1 MGRPMNG
8 SVNIRFPLDL
18 PDLEGSLRRLIS
30 AIPTGYVASC
40 GTLAEI
46 LGDIRAARWIG
57 TWLGG
62 HEHSA
67 ICSCHR
73 VVRAGGRWGESLLGL
88 DVQQRLLREEGV
100 AFTVFGVDPRY
111 IIDSLRL
118 RDVCPEVA
126 ANPPLASLRSIQ
138 ERLYGEIRLCP
149 LGGKPQSVGGIDVS
163 YKGNRAVA
171 VYCHIA
177 WPSGNRLWDT
187 HIVLPARFPYISGYL
202 AFRELPG
209 MLAAVE
215 EARRSGQLAEVILV
229 DGSGV
234 LHPRGMGIASH
245 LGVLLGRPTIGVS
258 KKLLCGDC
266 DSEGLQ
272 PGESRPILYRGQYL
286 GAVLRSRRGHSQP
299 IFVSPGHQIDVDGAV
314 RIVSPLFATHR
325 LPEPIYWADRIS
337 RSLSRRLA

>member
-1 MGRPMNG
+1 MNG
-8 SVNIRFPLDL
+8 SVTIRFPLDL
-18 PDLEGSLRRLIS
+18 PDLEEILRRLIA
-30 AIPTGYVASC
+30 AIPASCVASC

-46 LGDIRAARWIG
+46 LGDSRAARWIG
-57 TWLGG
+57 TWLGE
-62 HEHSA
+62 HEHNDA
-67 ICSCHR
+67 CACHR
-73 VVRAGGRWGESLLGL
+73 VVRAGGRWGESFLGL

-100 AFTVFGVDPRY
+100 AFTADGVDPRC

-118 RDVCPEVA
+118 RDLCPEVA
-126 ANPPLASLRSIQ
+126 AKAPLAALRSIQ

-149 LGGKPQSVGGIDVS
+149 LGRELASVGGIDVS

-187 HIVLPARFPYISGYL
+187 HVVLPARFPYISGYL

-209 MLAAVE
+209 MLAAIE
-215 EARRSGQLAEVILV
+215 EAKKAGQLAEVILV

-266 DSEGLQ
+266 DPEGLQ
-272 PGESRPILYRGQYL
+272 PGESRPISYRGQLL
-286 GAVLRSRRGHSQP
+286 GAVLRSQQGHSQP
-299 IFVSPGHQIDVDGAV
+299 VFVCPGHQIDVYDAV
-314 RIVSPLFATHR
+314 KIVSPLFASHR

-337 RSLSRRLA
+337 RSLARRLA